1 MLAHRFTI
9 AAVLGAA
16 LALPAAP
23 AHAQFG
29 KILKKAAEKVAVDKA
44 VEKTTEKVGGDSS
57 ATRAQTPANPAQGA
71 GVQGAPAAGGRA
83 GARRTTPVYAATGTT
98 EELIQ
103 KAVSYDQAYAAALK
117 NLLDTDPRFASFKKA
132 RADYE
137 RCYAKDAAYDKG
149 LQRYQRLMEQ
159 ARLDEND
166 AAYKKWSDS
175 LVAAQRGK
183 AANAP
188 AGCQIPELSS
198 ALARAARDEAT
209 KSAEAKAGTSE
220 GALAGFRERSEGYL
234 RLSSSAERQKA
245 VSSGAYSAA
254 DAAAF
259 DRNRDALVAWMS
271 RSGSDAAGTEPD
283 PKAVAQY
290 EADMERYERVRET
303 YEKCVE
309 AANASG
315 GSAGT
320 APAMTQ
326 AQMAQAANTKPPTE
340 AQMADAQR
348 LSKLAEAAH
357 KRGDNAKAMVYAD
370 SMQKV
375 LGLKA
380 MQATP
385 EQQQYANQSIA
396 SHKKMMAAMKKCGA
410 PPEMPVKPAYMR

>member
-1 MLAHRFTI
+1 MLARRVTI
-9 AAVLGAA
+9 ATAVLGAA
-16 LALPAAP
+16 LAFPAAP

-57 ATRAQTPANPAQGA
+57 ATRAQTPAANP
-71 GVQGAPAAGGRA
+71 AGGRA
-83 GARRTTPVYAATGTT
+83 GVRRPTPVYAAGGTT

-117 NLLDTDPRFASFKKA
+117 NLFESDSRFASFKKA

-137 RCYAKDAAYDKG
+137 RCYAKDAAYEKG
-149 LQRYQRLMEQ
+149 HQRYQRLLEQ

-188 AGCQIPELSS
+188 AGCQIPELSD

-209 KSAEAKAGTSE
+209 KAAEAKAGTSE

-234 RLSSSAERQKA
+234 RLSTPAERQKA

-254 DAAAF
+254 DAAAY
-259 DRNRDALVAWMS
+259 DKNRDALVAWMS
-271 RSGSDAAGTEPD
+271 RAGSDASGTEPD

-290 EADMERYERVRET
+290 EAEMERYESVRAT
-303 YEKCVE
+303 YDKCVE
-309 AANASG
+309 AAN
-315 GSAGT
+315 GSADQ
-320 APAMTQ
+320 PAMPPSMQ
-326 AQMAQAANTKPPTE
+326 AQMMNMKQPTE
-340 AQMADAQR
+340 AQMAEAQR
-348 LSKLAEAAH
+348 LSKLADAAN
-357 KRGDNAKAMVYAD
+357 KRGDRAKVMVYVD
-370 SMQKV
+370 SANKV
-375 LGLKA
+375 LGI
-380 MQATP
+380 TP
-385 EQQQYANQSIA
+385 PQSSAEQRQYANQTIA
-396 SHKKMMAAMKKCGA
+396 AHKKSMAAMKKCGA
-410 PPEMPVKPAYMR
+410 PPEHPVKPAYMR